1 MRRRVCLTALS
12 LLTALT
18 ACHPAGTK
26 PPSAAITTTDATRAA
41 PTLVGLTATLDRGSL
56 PPDTTTRVVAQL
68 RLDAGA
74 VAPVA
79 RPPVDLALVID
90 TSGSMIGE
98 PIAQARDAAIAMLDG
113 LRAGDRITV
122 VTFDTRVQVLVAPT
136 VVGPQTSANIAK
148 QLQQM
153 QARGTTDL
161 AAGLA
166 TALQQVATTPLA
178 GSAARIVVLGD
189 GVPNDA
195 TTIPQLVAQAAASK
209 IAISALG
216 LGLEYDETLLAQLA
230 RGTGGRFHRIAKDET
245 IAAAFRD
252 EVFHIES
259 VIASNLLLQLHPGP
273 GVNIVRVIGHATA
286 PDHTRAHAVRLTDL
300 SAGQQQDIFVEL
312 EVSAHAEGAP
322 VELLDAIASYDDH
335 AANAGHLEQRT
346 YVAAEATIEHAHE
359 RNLEVERA
367 AASARAAAATV
378 DAIAQSRVGDFAG
391 ADTLLRETE
400 AVVRAT
406 AKDTGDTALTHS
418 ADELAGLRKTLASER
433 KRYEKALAE
442 AEREAK
448 RHAGG
453 TVGAKAPT
461 PAPHAA
467 MPEPDRDQIRR
478 VHDDALATIQPR

>member
-1 MRRRVCLTALS
+1 M
-12 LLTALT
+12 
-18 ACHPAGTK
+18 
-26 PPSAAITTTDATRAA
+26 
-41 PTLVGLTATLDRGSL
+41 
-56 PPDTTTRVVAQL
+56 
-68 RLDAGA
+68 
-74 VAPVA
+74 
-79 RPPVDLALVID
+79 ID

-98 PIAQARDAAIAMLDG
+98 PIAQARNAAIAMLDG

-300 SAGQQQDIFVEL
+300 SAGQQQDIFVEPS
-312 EVSAHAEGAP
+312 EVSAHAEGVAGGAARRDRELRRPTPPTPATSSSAP
-322 VELLDAIASYDDH
+322 GRGR
-335 AANAGHLEQRT
+335 GHHRACPRAQPRGR
-346 YVAAEATIEHAHE
+346 A
-359 RNLEVERA
+359 A
-367 AASARAAAATV
+367 AASARAAAPRSTPSRSRAWATSP
-378 DAIAQSRVGDFAG
+378 APTHCCARPRRPQARSRTPATPPSRTAPTSSRAYARPSRASASATRRRRRGRARGQAARRRHRRRQG
-391 ADTLLRETE
+391 ADARAPRGDARARPRPDPAACTTTRSRRSSRAEPRTG
-400 AVVRAT
+400 VTVRARPRT
-406 AKDTGDTALTHS
+406 
-418 ADELAGLRKTLASER
+418 
-433 KRYEKALAE
+433 
-442 AEREAK
+442 
-448 RHAGG
+448 
-453 TVGAKAPT
+453 
-461 PAPHAA
+461 
-467 MPEPDRDQIRR
+467 RR
-478 VHDDALATIQPR
+478 C